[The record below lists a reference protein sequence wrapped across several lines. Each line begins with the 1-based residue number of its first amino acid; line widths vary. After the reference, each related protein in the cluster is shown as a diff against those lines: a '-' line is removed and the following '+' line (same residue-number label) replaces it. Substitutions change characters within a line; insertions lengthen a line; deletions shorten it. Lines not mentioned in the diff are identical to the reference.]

1 MLGGDLCVILYADVL
16 FIIDFSMDVISLWIT
31 GRITHSKM
39 KPSRISISAAIG
51 ALLSVLC
58 TAFSAGS
65 IISALVSIV
74 SSVLMCIVSFSIGD
88 LLRFLRRLSVV
99 WVSGML
105 LGGIMT
111 SLMSLGNKN
120 TNIAYSASEAHT
132 FSLVPIA
139 VVILLVLVGSLMK
152 VRGKREVEVILKLG
166 RKSVN
171 LRGLADSGNLL
182 EDPFSGDAVIVAF
195 WSKVSSLFENDEKRY
210 LEDIVSGEIP
220 LSLVGRVRFISAA
233 GIGGQV
239 MLKAVRFDKVI
250 IDSKECRTLIA
261 LDMGVEEHKNYDC
274 IVPFRIL

>member
-1 MLGGDLCVILYADVL
+1 MILYADVL